1 MPELKINDEIKRL
14 VDMQPA
20 DLIGELNK
28 ARARFHDYL
37 QSLGV
42 EVPKIVAREETSFD
56 DESEHAVLLDS
67 FTAETIS
74 SMSESALTVFST
86 TQALMNL
93 YTLLP
98 ESDLLKLAT
107 VTIEGKEPCTVQELK
122 DLLDSEAEG
131 LSLESPLVIGS
142 ADLKALLPEL
152 LDAPTGPEEV
162 ATLDIGDLDNL
173 FDEDEP
179 EEQVEEALVPEA
191 EPAEDQPV
199 STAEE
204 VAEAAWPAEEQDETP
219 LEELSPLIAQD
230 EYDTLMSD
238 ANPTISFNEIL
249 SSTASTPAS
258 SAPLSTEGALSQD
271 DMDALLGGSTEPPE
285 QSANKSDLMSQDDLN
300 ELFAQNDA
308 LATPATAVDSSETA
322 PDSLGQSEL
331 DALLGGLSSEENKE
345 EESLDQS
352 ELDALFSPATPSL
365 DTEEPNA
372 DDLPDTLGQGD
383 LDALFAGNTPAAK
396 TEEPNADDLPDTLG
410 QGDLDAL
417 FAGNTPA
424 AKAEEPNVDDLPETL
439 GQSDM
444 DALFAANAP
453 AAKTE
458 EPNVDDLPETLGQ
471 SGMDALFAANAPA
484 AKAEEAN
491 VDDLPETLGQSDMDA
506 LFAEAVAA
514 PEEQPVDESDQTQ
527 TLQEAVVS
535 KDEMERLYSGETLPL
550 VSKPTPIPVIERDLT
565 PPELYNPLVTDN
577 EIAASFA
584 NKKTTNSVDEPA
596 EQKQTR
602 EAETSQDELEELF
615 SAGPATTSQQPEAL
629 PSIDRDLT
637 APELQ
642 DIAVSQNEIND
653 TFEETSHTEQ
663 KNPIEDL
670 RDATTTQVEM
680 DKLYDGTILPIA
692 RKPETIPTVDRD
704 LSAPA
709 MQDPL
714 ISEDEISSMYKPKKT
729 TELEQNAAVDEHNQ
743 TPEDTENQLRDPI
756 TSEDEIHK
764 LYGGTILPIARIPE
778 TIPTVDRDLTAPAM
792 QDPLISEDEISS
804 MYKPKIKIEL
814 EQNPTVKDN
823 SNTAKKTENHLRDPI
838 TSDDEIHEL
847 FDRTALPVAKTPET
861 IPSVDRDL
869 TEPEMQEPLIREDDI
884 SSMYNPT
891 TATKSEQNPAVEE
904 QSKTAEDTENRPPD
918 AVTSD
923 EDSAPQPKQELTT
936 SQTEL
941 ESLFE
946 SKKTL
951 PEQETASIEPI
962 ERDLTTPALKET
974 EVTEDELSQI
984 QENTSTTKTDS
995 NELRTTEDEL
1005 TEIFDK
1011 SASLEDA
1018 KTFPIPDTERDLTA
1032 PELHEPA
1039 VTDEELTQAQ
1049 DPVILD
1055 NKTELEESIVPEHS
1069 PALEEAAVVEDTEVL
1084 DESVVLEEPAVIEE
1098 PVVPEKVEAI
1108 EETVVP
1114 AMEEEAVVPEEAA
1127 VVEEAVALEE
1137 SALAEEPVVPE
1148 EEPAVLENQE
1158 AALDEPG
1165 EAITFDLTASTEDNP
1180 YLNLATD
1187 MIDTMF
1193 SDNERPEG
1201 VRTESSIAQNELDTL
1216 YHDNAII
1223 EKKYVR
1229 ERNLVIDIET
1239 DAILTQDELDKMLVQ
1254 HDEMLGTNLKS
1265 AKNDTIKMTD
1275 SADKA
1280 TGQVFGVPVPEAE
1293 KINEQEKE
1301 FAVRNAGFTLEELQ
1315 AALGDKRQKSE
1326 VLNKAMSK
1334 EHFYSQNEIND
1345 MSFDDIFSEDYD
1357 ERKNFNASSKNR
1369 AIEPQQVTTA
1379 KKHRHDEEINTAK
1392 EEFAQ
1397 RNAGFSL
1404 DELAKALND
1413 HRETDIL
1420 LDKIE
1425 TKSSNAASVH
1435 DIEAILSD
1443 QKTEEEIN
1451 IHQVQE
1457 KIEIAPEGIEL
1468 AEFDSALDK
1477 LVNSDEETPT
1487 LNTISSNLEP
1497 TTEEVPQSELE
1508 SLLNIGHENS
1518 DENALFLPPQAEKSS
1533 ESATPVKNSKP
1544 EKATTGIP
1552 TENLDKMFS
1561 NDQGDT
1567 NDTIHNQ
1574 TKTSTTI
1581 NDLESMF
1588 SNKMTISKS
1597 SDITDE
1603 VPEVAEVA
1611 DSMSQSGSTPGNQTR
1626 EDIPKEMITK
1636 VLQSDVK
1643 PDNHQL
1649 EKDLDV
1655 KSIFLEEQNSEEQ
1668 VDTNAMSMDAT
1679 QMFASEEK
1687 DAIHTERLTVND
1699 LDNMFSN

>member
-42 EVPKIVAREETSFD
+42 EVSKIVAKEETSFD

-152 LDAPTGPEEV
+152 LEAPTGPEEV

-439 GQSDM
+439 GQ
-444 DALFAANAP
+444 
-453 AAKTE
+453 
-458 EPNVDDLPETLGQ
+458 DD
-471 SGMDALFAANAPA
+471 MDALFAANAPA

-653 TFEETSHTEQ
+653 TFEEASHTEQ

-714 ISEDEISSMYKPKKT
+714 ISEDEISSMYKPK
-729 TELEQNAAVDEHNQ
+729 
-743 TPEDTENQLRDPI
+743 
-756 TSEDEIHK
+756 S
-764 LYGGTILPIARIPE
+764 
-778 TIPTVDRDLTAPAM
+778 
-792 QDPLISEDEISS
+792 
-804 MYKPKIKIEL
+804 KIEL
-814 EQNPTVKDN
+814 EQNPTVEDN
-823 SNTAKKTENHLRDPI
+823 SNTAEKTENQLRDPI

-1011 SASLEDA
+1011 SASSEDA

-1293 KINEQEKE
+1293 KLNEQEKE

-1315 AALGDKRQKSE
+1315 AALGDKREKSE

-1404 DELAKALND
+1404 DELAKVLND

-1451 IHQVQE
+1451 KHQVQE

-1518 DENALFLPPQAEKSS
+1518 DENAPFLPPQAEKSS

-1588 SNKMTISKS
+1588 SNEMTISKS